1 MLKIQNKLDYM
12 KKYLNWQILL
22 IVFVNL
28 FLANMYPHGV
38 FIVAYFTIPFLFN
51 EHGTVIQEL
60 MLILALLLL
69 IVRLFWLP
77 ILYKKLEKYSK
88 NELVQKF
95 IFNLKNNGTFRWK
108 MLCIVEIPLICYCLF
123 KLISVVLN
131 GWQIGAGFNY
141 ADYSTINWISYRNQ
155 LLNVSCELSIMVL
168 MTMIFFDLFGSYLA
182 LFLWWKIRG
191 ELK

>member
-1 MLKIQNKLDYM
+1 MQKI
-12 KKYLNWQILL
+12 KKILSKDIL
-22 IVFVNL
+22 ITVFVNL
-28 FLANMYPHGV
+28 FLANIYPYGF
-38 FIVAYFTIPFLFN
+38 FIAVYFALPFLF
-51 EHGTVIQEL
+51 EESGTLIQKIMFAL
-60 MLILALLLL
+60 VLLLPV
-69 IVRLFWLP
+69 VRLFWLP
-77 ILYKKLEKYSK
+77 ILYSKMEKYSK